1 MCFAGQLPSKW
12 DMWFFDLQFMTRSF
26 SMYKLRKRICAASAT
41 LDSKYSLTPS
51 QICQLLSEITQLRG
65 LTIMAEESPEG
76 DLQFVL
82 GEDVYTFFDT
92 MSESVR

>member
-1 MCFAGQLPSKW
+1 
-12 DMWFFDLQFMTRSF
+12 
-26 SMYKLRKRICAASAT
+26 MYKLRKKICASSAM

-92 MSESVR
+92 MSESVRGDNARAMSFIVLLNREHPRH

>member
-1 MCFAGQLPSKW
+1 
-12 DMWFFDLQFMTRSF
+12 
-26 SMYKLRKRICAASAT
+26 MYKLRKKICAASAT

-82 GEDVYTFFDT
+82 VT
-92 MSESVR
+92 MCIPFLTRYQRASAETMPVPFIVLLNREQPRH